1 MKAPLDS
8 AMKSITYAVLMIGA
22 LGTLAVMAYAGQ
34 SLESLVSGF
43 TLWAL
48 APFATFAAACA
59 LARSRV
65 LTIGALV
72 AVILATLFAA
82 FIYIDAFFIHIHS
95 TSALVFIF
103 IPLYQLVVA
112 VILLI
117 IAFITRR
124 FHVTPTI

>member
-1 MKAPLDS
+1 
-8 AMKSITYAVLMIGA
+8 MKSITYTVLAIGA
-22 LGTLAVMAYAGQ
+22 LGTLGVMAYAGQ

-59 LARSRV
+59 LARRAV
-65 LTIGALV
+65 AIGVLV
-72 AVILATLFAA
+72 AAVVATLFAA

-103 IPLYQLVVA
+103 IPLYQLVA
-112 VILLI
+112 AAILLVA
-117 IAFITRR
+117 AFVSRR
-124 FHVTPTI
+124 AHVTSTI